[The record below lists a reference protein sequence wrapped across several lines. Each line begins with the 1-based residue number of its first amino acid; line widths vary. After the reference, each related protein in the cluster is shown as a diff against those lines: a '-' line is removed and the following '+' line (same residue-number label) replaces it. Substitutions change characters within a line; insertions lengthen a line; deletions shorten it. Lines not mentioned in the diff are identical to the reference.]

1 MLSASLNK
9 TFLSLSL
16 TNTDNQHRVASFS
29 LIDHPFFCIYLVNL
43 NQQTRPFVTWS
54 TSWVVI
60 SLISVHTSSF
70 GSILVLNLYGG
81 TKKYIERWS
90 FSRDRSSSDRSSS
103 DQSSS
108 DQSSSDQSCLLLV
121 RIPVQPGL

>member
-1 MLSASLNK
+1 M
-9 TFLSLSL
+9 
-16 TNTDNQHRVASFS
+16 
-29 LIDHPFFCIYLVNL
+29 
-43 NQQTRPFVTWS
+43 
-54 TSWVVI
+54 VI

-81 TKKYIERWS
+81 TKKYFERWS
-90 FSRDRSSSDRSSS
+90 FSRERSSSDQSSS

-121 RIPVQPGL
+121 RTSSAGTVGLFQVIKVFERLKFE